1 GDYSLH
7 QKQRHSVGPSGGIY
21 QISIDDRLYQNV
33 DRYRPIPQDDCRV
46 DVITISD
53 LPFALHSLKLV
64 FNGHTPAAWPANGYM
79 DINEFRYTL
88 PDSYESKS
96 KSIPAGAIAG
106 AVIGGIIIRHRRPPC
121 SNLFLQK
128 EGPKA

>member
-1 GDYSLH
+1 MAQKNTNSETFLASTSRLFRCICELDAVVTVVRGDYSLH

-53 LPFALHSLKLV
+53 LPFALHRLKLV

-79 DINEFRYTL
+79 DINEFR
-88 PDSYESKS
+88 
-96 KSIPAGAIAG
+96 
-106 AVIGGIIIRHRRPPC
+106 
-121 SNLFLQK
+121 
-128 EGPKA
+128 